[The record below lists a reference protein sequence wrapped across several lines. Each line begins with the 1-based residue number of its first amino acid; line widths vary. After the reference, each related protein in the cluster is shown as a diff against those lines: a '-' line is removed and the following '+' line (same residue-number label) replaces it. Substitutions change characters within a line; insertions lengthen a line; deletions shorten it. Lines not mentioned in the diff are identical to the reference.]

1 MGGKVMTDDHSH
13 TFETRTIHAAQ
24 DPDPQTGAVMPGVQL
39 SSTFAQ
45 DAPGE
50 TRGFEYARTG
60 NPTRATAEDHLAN
73 LEEGAYG
80 RMFASGMAAIDAIG
94 SLLDPGDHVLVGQ
107 DVYGGTARLFD
118 QVYATRDV
126 GFTYVD
132 TTDVGT
138 VSNAVSADT
147 ALIWLETPTNPLLQV
162 ADIGAIAEIAHAED
176 AILAVDNTFATPYLQ
191 RPLAHG
197 ADVVVHSLTKYLGGH
212 SDLVAG
218 AVLTNDALL
227 DERIGFYQNAVGA
240 TPDPLTSFL
249 VLRGTKTLAVRM
261 DRHCSNAGTIAE
273 WLTDH
278 PRVDRV
284 HYPGLESHPN
294 HSIART
300 QMDGFGGMVSFELDG
315 SLAAAEAV
323 VSSTEVFTLAESLGG
338 VESLVEQPATMTHA
352 SIPAER
358 RRDIGIADGLI
369 RLSVGIEAVEDL
381 KADLDQAIER
391 AFA

>member
-1 MGGKVMTDDHSH
+1 MDEEFSIETTAIHGGQ
-13 TFETRTIHAAQ
+13 E
-24 DPDPQTGAVMPGVQL
+24 PDPATGAVMPPIYA
-39 SSTFAQ
+39 SSTFEQ
-45 DAPGE
+45 DAPGQD
-50 TRGFEYARTG
+50 RGYEYARTG
-60 NPTRATAEDHLAN
+60 NPTRSALEAN
-73 LEEGAYG
+73 LAALEGGEFG
-80 RMFASGMAAIDAIG
+80 RAFASGMGAINTVLN
-94 SLLDPGDHVLVGQ
+94 LLEAGDHVVAGRDL
-107 DVYGGTARLFD
+107 YGGTHRLFT
-118 QVYATRDV
+118 QVYEGYDLE
-126 GFTYVD
+126 FTFVD
-132 TTDVGT
+132 MTDLD
-138 VSNAVSADT
+138 AVET
-147 ALIWLETPTNPLLQV
+147 ACRAETELVWLETPTNPLLQV

-381 KADLDQAIER
+381 KADLDRAIER
-391 AFA
+391 APA